1 MTASLRSVANSL
13 LLPTPIP
20 ANRLPIP
27 GELVTEKS
35 LRPLTVAGD
44 RAALTWNQRS
54 LEISEHLGQ

>member
-1 MTASLRSVANSL
+1 VANSL